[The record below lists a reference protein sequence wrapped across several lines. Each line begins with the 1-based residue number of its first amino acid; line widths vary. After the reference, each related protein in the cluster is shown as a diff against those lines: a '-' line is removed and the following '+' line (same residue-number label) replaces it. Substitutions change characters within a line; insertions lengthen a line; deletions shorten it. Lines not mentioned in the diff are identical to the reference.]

1 MILQL
6 FFGLALFLLP
16 PALVAQVDERGDQQ
30 AGQPEQIPAEEIIEV
45 KVSLPGSEQM
55 ALALVTPE
63 LRERALLDLAVAAHV
78 VSQAN
83 NQLEAGSE
91 LDQLALAQI
100 FLDDR
105 AWLQTLIERY
115 GRVQPHSSVLDPA
128 AWVLITK
135 LQQHDL
141 ENTSLSIPGRISG
154 NVLVEQVFQRAE
166 PSLAIAN
173 LATLLL
179 KVEAEVFELWNA
191 FLGLVEVEGS
201 PDPAWKPV
209 EEAWSAGGQL
219 PLPTPPDTESPDQL
233 FIFENLPQAM
243 SEIVLSAVDT
253 RPPDSRG
260 LMQLR
265 FSLLQSVAGTEN
277 VGDRELAKDSLYL
290 LDLIDGLHEGRY
302 FDFVQ
307 GLLSIT
313 LKLLKLPEDEQEAF
327 SLVDWLVTELPAI
340 SAHYAVNFAEVDP
353 HLNTVIASAYNVLV
367 TISGF
372 LAVDPAN
379 QGPAGEEPGDVET
392 GSEPVADPLVQPVEE
407 PVDYA
412 SDIKVARMAL
422 SDAVAQLAL
431 LIPDMAYYFDTPVR
445 SRIARETDSCI
456 RMAAQTDENGALA
469 MTRRQF
475 DSCMETL
482 LRLADRESR
491 LAELSGDMNGP
502 FTNETLRRETSVA
515 PWQRINYAIGFI
527 EEHFSTQCLPPAN
540 VLPNPLEWAVLANT
554 MSWFAERSPELFETR
569 ENENRLARMRTIG
582 EEIIQAMVEQSECL
596 AASGTGINDLVSRMM
611 TEYEV
616 ALRALN
622 FGVRQ
627 AEVDFRTEKLKPGA
641 DIALDKDASQK
652 TSFRPDSLVI
662 TPCDTRNVCEMTGN
676 LSATRA
682 LIGLF
687 PNEYLISDQT
697 RMGRIEICYRNMEWV
712 DRRSELVRAD
722 DENVA
727 NYFGHLGFDLVGR
740 YVENDQVTDV
750 FGYRFTSPEEHHYL
764 FAQASE
770 EVLNDS
776 CPVEWVG
783 SRTVTPLREDRG
795 GVVPDRLTYLAA
807 ARKLPSRLLQ
817 NNWDRG
823 AEWRDWFVTGIGVS
837 PLELSA
843 ATEIKPRLNQH
854 LQSLYQGEQTEI
866 YQRILLPNAR
876 NSKGEDASL
885 YTEMSEVSIAKA
897 ILRMQ
902 MMLFYPESLINNDAI
917 RRAIAGDAGL
927 LEQRTLRRF
936 KGDNVPLTSVSR
948 IARERLS
955 RFSEVWLDQPEALRR
970 QGSSP
975 ASLIYAL
982 TRINTLYRQF
992 FIARPEV
999 LQEIEVTVEAT
1010 EQDQP
1015 DG

>member
-1 MILQL
+1 
-6 FFGLALFLLP
+6 
-16 PALVAQVDERGDQQ
+16 
-30 AGQPEQIPAEEIIEV
+30 
-45 KVSLPGSEQM
+45 
-55 ALALVTPE
+55 
-63 LRERALLDLAVAAHV
+63 LLDLAVAARV
-78 VSQAN
+78 VSRAEDQF
-83 NQLEAGSE
+83 EAGSE
-91 LDQLALAQI
+91 IDQVALAQS

-115 GRVQPHSSVLDPA
+115 GWARPHTSVLDPA
-128 AWVLITK
+128 AWVLLTK

-141 ENTSLSIPGRISG
+141 EAMSLLIPGQMPVK
-154 NVLVEQVFQRAE
+154 VLVEQVFQRAW
-166 PSLAIAN
+166 PTLAMAN
-173 LATLLL
+173 LPNLLL
-179 KVEAEVFELWNA
+179 EVEAEVFDLWNV
-191 FLGLVEVEGS
+191 FLTTVEVEGS

-209 EEAWSAGGQL
+209 ETAWFSDRQL
-219 PLPTPPDTESPDQL
+219 PLPSVVDTDTPVGDAESPDQYPV
-233 FIFENLPQAM
+233 IANLPQAM
-243 SEIVLSAVDT
+243 SEIVESAVDT

-260 LMQLR
+260 LLQLR
-265 FSLLQSVAGTEN
+265 YSLLQSLSEVDNAAAW
-277 VGDRELAKDSLYL
+277 ELSKDSLHL
-290 LDLIDGLHEGRY
+290 LNLIDGLHEGRY
-302 FDFVQ
+302 TDFVQ
-307 GLLSIT
+307 GLLLVT
-313 LKLLKLPEDEQEAF
+313 FKLLKLPEYEQGAF
-327 SLVDWLVTELPAI
+327 SLVDWLVAELPAI
-340 SAHYAVNFAEVDP
+340 SAHYAVNFAAVDP
-353 HLNTVIASAYNVLV
+353 HLNTAMASAYNVLV

-372 LAVDPAN
+372 PAFDPASKE
-379 QGPAGEEPGDVET
+379 PAAEEPDDSTT
-392 GSEPVADPLVQPVEE
+392 GNEPAADAFVQPSEE

-412 SDIKVARMAL
+412 RDIRAARLILA
-422 SDAVAQLAL
+422 DAVAQLAL

-445 SRIARETDSCI
+445 ARIVRETDSCI
-456 RMAAQTDENGALA
+456 RLAAKTDETGVPVL
-469 MTRRQF
+469 MRRQF

-482 LRLADRESR
+482 LQLAERESR

-554 MSWFAERSPELFETR
+554 MSWFAEHSPEFFETT
-569 ENENRLARMRTIG
+569 ENENRIARMRSIG
-582 EEIIQAMVEQSECL
+582 EEIIQAMAEQSECL
-596 AASGTGINDLVSRMM
+596 AASGTGLNDLVSRVM
-611 TEYEV
+611 TEYEI
-616 ALRALN
+616 ALRQLN
-622 FGVRQ
+622 FGIRK

-641 DIALDKDASQK
+641 DIALDKDASQN
-652 TSFRPDSLVI
+652 TSFRPDNLVI
-662 TPCDTRNVCEMTGN
+662 TPCDPRNVCEMSGN

-697 RMGRIEICYRNMEWV
+697 GMGRIEICYRNMEWV
-712 DRRSELVRAD
+712 ERRSELVRAD

-727 NYFGHLGFDLVGR
+727 NYFGQLGFELVGR
-740 YVENDQVTDV
+740 YIENDQVTDI

-837 PLELSA
+837 TLELDA
-843 ATEIKPRLNQH
+843 PPEIMTRLNQH
-854 LQSLYQGEQTEI
+854 LQSLYQGEQMEI

-885 YTEMSEVSIAKA
+885 YNEMSEVSIAKA

-902 MMLFYPESLINNDAI
+902 MVLFYPEQLIDTDAI
-917 RRAIAGDAGL
+917 RKAIAGDAGL

-948 IARERLS
+948 IARDRLS
-955 RFSEVWLDQPEALRR
+955 RFSEVWLDQPEARR
-970 QGSSP
+970 KQGSSP
-975 ASLIYAL
+975 ASLMYAL

-992 FIARPEV
+992 FISRPEV
-999 LQEIEVTVEAT
+999 LQEIEVPVEPA
-1010 EQDQP
+1010 EQEDQP
-1015 DG
+1015 EG